1 MKGNSSMK
9 RFTHCVGSDDY
20 GVRKTTHYERSCAS
34 GYERSYKRATKEA
47 GSNAHVA
54 LNHAGLDSLSRRQ
67 IRARLR
73 NVTTELLLIKTDRQ
87 EVSHDQANRAA

>member
-9 RFTHCVGSDDY
+9 RFTDCVESDDY
-20 GVRKTTHYERSCAS
+20 GVRKTTHYERSC
-34 GYERSYKRATKEA
+34 ERATKEA

-54 LNHAGLDSLSRRQ
+54 PNRAGLGSLSRRQ
-67 IRARLR
+67 IKACLR